1 RGPAAGGTGRAGRGR
16 AVRPRLA
23 DQVGRAPGRLRGPDL
38 GVQRRGRRARGLRGR
53 ILPAPGS
60 AQPRTGQPRPRPGR
74 GRSAQTGGAADL
86 SRGGAA
92 QPGDRAVPPRR
103 LRRSRSL
110 PDVQVPRRLRDSW
123 FRIRPAATR
132 GGNPS
137 DGGEMSNA
145 WSERVLLTPG
155 PVSTGAAT
163 RQAMLRDFSPNE
175 PDLLALTAEMRER
188 LVGLVNGGDRYVCVP
203 LQGVG
208 NTANEA
214 TIGTLVPRERRLLII
229 ANGFYGERLKQIA
242 GAIGV
247 PFTALD
253 LPWTEPVTGEQLDEA
268 LAADPAISHVV
279 VCHVDTGTG
288 LLNPLE
294 PLAEVAKRR
303 GVALIVDAIA
313 SCGGLPIDA
322 RALDLE
328 AVVVSPNKWLEGVP
342 GIGLVVAKRAA
353 LEAAAGRAHSFCLDL
368 HRQWRSLEH
377 DGRWRFTP
385 ATQATAALVA
395 ALRQHEAEGQAA
407 RLERV
412 RRNWRCL
419 VEGLRALGFATYLRD
434 EV

>member
-1 RGPAAGGTGRAGRGR
+1 MSHAHN
-16 AVRPRLA
+16 
-23 DQVGRAPGRLRGPDL
+23 
-38 GVQRRGRRARGLRGR
+38 QR
-53 ILPAPGS
+53 I
-60 AQPRTGQPRPRPGR
+60 
-74 GRSAQTGGAADL
+74 
-86 SRGGAA
+86 
-92 QPGDRAVPPRR
+92 
-103 LRRSRSL
+103 
-110 PDVQVPRRLRDSW
+110 
-123 FRIRPAATR
+123 I
-132 GGNPS
+132 
-137 DGGEMSNA
+137 
-145 WSERVLLTPG
+145 LTPG
-155 PVSTGAAT
+155 PVTTSAAT
-163 RQAMLRDFSPNE
+163 KRAMLRDFSPNE

-188 LVGLVNGGDRYVCVP
+188 LLAIVNGGDRYVCVP

-214 TIGTLVPRERRLLII
+214 ALGTLVPRARRLLIVN
-229 ANGFYGERLKQIA
+229 NGFYGERLKQIA

-253 LPWTEPVTGEQLDEA
+253 LPWTEPASGEQLDAA

-294 PLAEVAKRR
+294 PLAEVTKRR

-313 SCGGLPIDA
+313 SFGGLAIDA
-322 RALDLE
+322 QALDLE
-328 AVVVSPNKWLEGVP
+328 AIVLSPNKWLEGLP

-385 ATQATAALVA
+385 PAQATAALVA
-395 ALRQHEAEGQAA
+395 ALRQHAEEGKAA
-407 RLERV
+407 RLQRV

-419 VEGLRALGFATYLRD
+419 VDGLRALGFETYLRD
-434 EV
+434 EVAAPVIATFHEPGDPNYDRERLFELMWQRGFVMFRGQLTREPTFRIGCMGAIDEAVMRQVVHAIEASMTILGVRDCRPAGAPVAAE